1 MQYKMDKSTVNK
13 PARNYAMGVSDIVA
27 LDNGMLLIMERE
39 LYVAPLIFGSFV
51 KNKIYCV
58 DTNSSQENIS

>member
-1 MQYKMDKSTVNK
+1 MDKSTVNK

-58 DTNSSQENIS
+58 